1 MEGNYIKIHDI
12 LRPLSWLYG
21 FGVSIRN
28 VLFDYG
34 IMPHES
40 FDVPVIS
47 VGNITVGG
55 TGKTPHIEYLIRLLE
70 KKYKVAVLS
79 RGYKRKTRGY
89 KLADLHT
96 PMEQIGDEPF
106 QIRQK
111 FRDIYVA
118 VDANRRR
125 GIHRLCEDA
134 ATADTEVVLLDDAYQ
149 HRYVTPGINILLVDY
164 HRLITEDALLPAGRL
179 REPESAKERANIVI
193 ITKCPTDIKPMDFR
207 VLTKT
212 MNLRP
217 YQQLFFTCLKYSKMR
232 PIFKHDEE
240 VSLDSIGNRPILLV
254 TGIASPK
261 QMLSDL
267 GQYSKNISILEF
279 PDHHYF
285 NKKDIEA
292 IRNKFCEI
300 NKNND
305 AFIVTTEKDTVR
317 LMSIKD
323 IPQDVADNLYM
334 LPVEVEFMLDKEEL
348 FNDNIIGHV
357 RKNSRNSIL
366 HKGKD
371 ANKS

>member
-1 MEGNYIKIHDI
+1 
-12 LRPLSWLYG
+12 
-21 FGVSIRN
+21 
-28 VLFDYG
+28 
-34 IMPHES
+34 
-40 FDVPVIS
+40 
-47 VGNITVGG
+47 
-55 TGKTPHIEYLIRLLE
+55 
-70 KKYKVAVLS
+70 
-79 RGYKRKTRGY
+79 
-89 KLADLHT
+89 
-96 PMEQIGDEPF
+96 
-106 QIRQK
+106 
-111 FRDIYVA
+111 
-118 VDANRRR
+118 
-125 GIHRLCEDA
+125 
-134 ATADTEVVLLDDAYQ
+134 
-149 HRYVTPGINILLVDY
+149 
-164 HRLITEDALLPAGRL
+164 
-179 REPESAKERANIVI
+179 
-193 ITKCPTDIKPMDFR
+193 
-207 VLTKT
+207 
-212 MNLRP
+212 
-217 YQQLFFTCLKYSKMR
+217 MR
-232 PIFKHDEE
+232 PIFKHAEE
-240 VSLDSIGNRPILLV
+240 VSLNSIGNRPILLI

>member
-21 FGVSIRN
+21 FGVNIRN

-40 FDVPVIS
+40 FNVPVIS

-232 PIFKHDEE
+232 PIFKHSEE
-240 VSLDSIGNRPILLV
+240 VSLNSIGNRPILLV

-292 IRNKFCEI
+292 IRNKFNEI

>member
-1 MEGNYIKIHDI
+1 
-12 LRPLSWLYG
+12 
-21 FGVSIRN
+21 
-28 VLFDYG
+28 
-34 IMPHES
+34 
-40 FDVPVIS
+40 
-47 VGNITVGG
+47 
-55 TGKTPHIEYLIRLLE
+55 
-70 KKYKVAVLS
+70 
-79 RGYKRKTRGY
+79 
-89 KLADLHT
+89 
-96 PMEQIGDEPF
+96 
-106 QIRQK
+106 
-111 FRDIYVA
+111 
-118 VDANRRR
+118 
-125 GIHRLCEDA
+125 
-134 ATADTEVVLLDDAYQ
+134 
-149 HRYVTPGINILLVDY
+149 
-164 HRLITEDALLPAGRL
+164 
-179 REPESAKERANIVI
+179 
-193 ITKCPTDIKPMDFR
+193 
-207 VLTKT
+207 
-212 MNLRP
+212 
-217 YQQLFFTCLKYSKMR
+217 
-232 PIFKHDEE
+232 
-240 VSLDSIGNRPILLV
+240 
-254 TGIASPK
+254 
-261 QMLSDL
+261 MLSDL

>member
-217 YQQLFFTCLKYSKMR
+217 YQQLFFTCLKYSEMR
-232 PIFKHDEE
+232 PIFKHAEE